1 MRRVTLFCVMALFL
15 SEGAERFKCW
25 FRMAVDFMCIAGSGG
40 SGNWT
45 SPTMLGFCLKILLSY
60 RLRARDGKVRW
71 SPGRPR
77 WLDLAADP
85 RPLLIQLPFLG
96 GLDVVHAR
104 WLRRFPTRS
113 SFAIAALSLEP

>member
-15 SEGAERFKCW
+15 SEGAERFRCW

-60 RLRARDGKVRW
+60 RLRARDRRVSR
-71 SPGRPR
+71 GRPR

-96 GLDVVHAR
+96 GLDVVHAVV
-104 WLRRFPTRS
+104 S